1 MALIC
6 ALRIRGIRNIKPKQ
20 RHTLKLLGLYKVNN
34 AIIVKDKQ
42 EIMQMLHVAKD
53 YITYGPINEETVLSL
68 IEKKYLRKKA
78 KEKKAKEEIKNEARK
93 ILNDFI
99 SSNKNRFNYTFRLR
113 PPTKGYKNIK
123 LPYNASGDLGKR
135 DEMDSLIKR
144 MI

>member
-53 YITYGPINEETVLSL
+53 YITYGPINEE
-68 IEKKYLRKKA
+68 
-78 KEKKAKEEIKNEARK
+78 IKNEARK

-99 SSNKNRFNYTFRLR
+99 SSNKNRFSYTFRLR